1 MSPACLHSRLCNVT
15 AVTRQRHLDMMT
27 RVLLYFTP
35 SIVQLVNYY
44 WIIVWMFFF
53 LRKPKEVNYNYN
65 RTLLATL
72 VLGSRLIV
80 DVLAD
85 VSGNH

>member
-1 MSPACLHSRLCNVT
+1 MSPLACLHSRLCNVT

-27 RVLLYFTP
+27 RLLLYFTP

-53 LRKPKEVNYNYN
+53 CENQKKSNYN

>member
-1 MSPACLHSRLCNVT
+1 
-15 AVTRQRHLDMMT
+15 
-27 RVLLYFTP
+27 
-35 SIVQLVNYY
+35 
-44 WIIVWMFFF
+44 MFFF
-53 LRKPKEVNYNYN
+53 LRKPKEVNYN

>member
-53 LRKPKEVNYNYN
+53 LRKPKEVNYN